1 MLISEHMRNSIKILK
16 HLINA
21 YIHIYIYPYA
31 ISHRLTTVTFTY
43 NGDKMVLAAYAVL
56 ANFYH

>member
-21 YIHIYIYPYA
+21 YIYIYPYA

-43 NGDKMVLAAYAVL
+43 NRDKMVSAAYAVL